1 LPVAVPG
8 GGCMRRATRYF
19 LQNRD
24 PAFETCAIEP
34 EEVMGKTFTTYIYI
48 VDE

>member
-1 LPVAVPG
+1 MPVAVPG

-19 LQNRD
+19 IQNRD
-24 PAFETCAIEP
+24 PALGSCAIEP
-34 EEVMGKTFTTYIYI
+34 EEVMGKTFTTYSET